1 MVSGSLPSS
10 STPNPSTYPLFVL
23 YRQISELP
31 LDVFIDCICDGNYK
45 GIIISGIPSV
55 EDLQKA
61 WDILYDEFI
70 VKMQDEDGKYL
81 TSLVHELNILRTD
94 INAVET
100 IVKFIEYLLGAKI
113 KVNLD
118 SLVTRLNKYTGFAM
132 TLNQHD
138 IPACLT
144 VLQGVLSITK
154 RWYVE
159 AENIKMQINQ
169 TISMQENHGA
179 LDRDYFD
186 YILVALSISQK
197 FKVNRKETTV
207 GEFVVMIQTLRK
219 QKDNNE
225 FSNN

>member
-1 MVSGSLPSS
+1 
-10 STPNPSTYPLFVL
+10 
-23 YRQISELP
+23 
-31 LDVFIDCICDGNYK
+31 
-45 GIIISGIPSV
+45 
-55 EDLQKA
+55 
-61 WDILYDEFI
+61 
-70 VKMQDEDGKYL
+70 MQDEDGKYL

-100 IVKFIEYLLGAKI
+100 IVKFIEYLLDAKI

-118 SLVTRLNKYTGFAM
+118 SLVTRLNKYTGFTI

-138 IPACLT
+138 IPACLAT
-144 VLQGVLSITK
+144 LQGVLSITK

-169 TISMQENHGA
+169 SISMQENHGA

-186 YILVALSISQK
+186 HILVALSISQK